1 MSRSERV
8 YRLLLLAYP
17 GEFRREYGEQM
28 EQAFGDLYRVKRG
41 EKGGI
46 TRLWMRTIVDVV
58 RTVVAQ
64 RIIPRTNQREI
75 VMQSRRLAV
84 IGFVL
89 LLAPLY
95 FVSASLLKYGLGVG
109 FFFDPLEAVL
119 SVAGRREVF
128 NLVSPVVFL
137 GGLCSR
143 VGAQYLCG
151 YAVRRQQGRRHHRQ
165 HGQGHAWIV
174 EHRGRRCQRLAV
186 GDTPRLRLPRK
197 LHPPLKSDHIQAK
210 TIAEKRG
217 P

>member
-17 GEFRREYGEQM
+17 DEFRREYGEQM

-41 EKGGI
+41 ENGGI
-46 TRLWMRTIVDVV
+46 ARLWMRTIVDLV

-64 RIIPRTNQREI
+64 RIIPRTNQREV

-95 FVSASLLKYGLGVG
+95 FVSASLMMYGLGVG
-109 FFFDPLEAVL
+109 YLFDPLETVL

-137 GGLCSR
+137 GGLC
-143 VGAQYLCG
+143 VALALNI
-151 YAVRRQQGRRHHRQ
+151 YAVMRFDVSREDGT
-165 HGQGHAWIV
+165 IV
-174 EHRGRRCQRLAV
+174 STVRVTPGLWNIVVVAASALLLATLL
-186 GDTPRLRLPRK
+186 DYAFLENFTY
-197 LHPPLKSDHIQAK
+197 H
-210 TIAEKRG
+210 
-217 P
+217 

>member
-46 TRLWMRTIVDVV
+46 ACLWMRTIVDVI

-64 RIIPRTNQREI
+64 RIMSRTNHREA
-75 VMQSRRLAV
+75 VMQGRRLAV
-84 IGFVL
+84 IGIVL

-109 FFFDPLEAVL
+109 FLFDPLEAVL
-119 SVAGRREVF
+119 TVAGRREVF

-137 GGLCSR
+137 GGLCLALALNIYAVMRFDVSR
-143 VGAQYLCG
+143 EDGTIVSTVRVTPGLWNIVVVAASALLLATLLG
-151 YAVRRQQGRRHHRQ
+151 YAFLENFTYH
-165 HGQGHAWIV
+165 
-174 EHRGRRCQRLAV
+174 
-186 GDTPRLRLPRK
+186 
-197 LHPPLKSDHIQAK
+197 
-210 TIAEKRG
+210 
-217 P
+217 

>member
-28 EQAFGDLYRVKRG
+28 EQAFGDLYRAKRG

-46 TRLWMRTIVDVV
+46 ACLWMRTIVDVI
-58 RTVVAQ
+58 RTVVAL
-64 RIIPRTNQREI
+64 RIMSRTNHREA

-95 FVSASLLKYGLGVG
+95 FVWASLLKYGLGVG
-109 FFFDPLEAVL
+109 FLFDPLEAVL

-137 GGLCSR
+137 GGLCLALALNIYAVMRFDVSR
-143 VGAQYLCG
+143 EDGTIVSTVRVTPGLWNIVVVAASALLLATLLG
-151 YAVRRQQGRRHHRQ
+151 YAFLENFTYH
-165 HGQGHAWIV
+165 
-174 EHRGRRCQRLAV
+174 
-186 GDTPRLRLPRK
+186 
-197 LHPPLKSDHIQAK
+197 
-210 TIAEKRG
+210 
-217 P
+217 